1 MRQFITI
8 DNETGGIEKDKS
20 LLTVYAGV
28 FDVNFKFVDELYLY
42 LKPPD
47 DAYIVTA
54 EALRI
59 NRINLIEHQTKAVP
73 YKEGATK
80 LYDFI
85 KKHSE
90 DGKNRLVPVGQ
101 NVTFDIDHI
110 HDKLILK
117 KNWDKFCSYR
127 IRDTGILAGSM
138 QDAGMIDEAVS
149 GGLYTLLD
157 YFGVP
162 YVKEE
167 LHDARV
173 DALKTLELYQKMI
186 EFMRSVYNGS
196 IQRVIKDQA
205 NE

>member
-196 IQRVIKDQA
+196 IQCAIKDQA

>member
-8 DNETGGIEKDKS
+8 DNETGGIEHDKS

-28 FDVNFKFVDELYLY
+28 FDAQFKFVDELYLY
-42 LKPPD
+42 LKPAD

-59 NRINLIEHQTKAVP
+59 NKINLIEHQTRAVP

-127 IRDTGILAGSM
+127 IRDTGILAGSL
-138 QDAGMIDEAVS
+138 QDAGLIDEAVS

-157 YFGVP
+157 YFQVP

-173 DALKTLELYQKMI
+173 DALKTLELYEKMVT
-186 EFMRSVYNGS
+186 FLRGLK
-196 IQRVIKDQA
+196 R
-205 NE
+205 

>member
-1 MRQFITI
+1 MKKFLTI

-20 LLTVYAGV
+20 LLTVYLGL
-28 FDVNFKFVDELYLY
+28 FDQDFKFIDELYLY

-54 EALRI
+54 EALGI
-59 NRINLIEHQTKAVP
+59 NKINLIDHQTRAVP
-73 YKEGATK
+73 YKEGATL
-80 LYDFI
+80 LYNFI
-85 KKHSE
+85 NKHSE
-90 DGKNRLVPVGQ
+90 NGKIKLIPVGQ

-110 HDKLILK
+110 HDKLLQK

-127 IRDTGILAGSM
+127 IRDTGIFAGCM
-138 QDAGMIDEAVS
+138 QDSGMIPDSVK

-157 YFGVP
+157 HFKVP

-173 DALKTLELYQKMI
+173 DALKTLELYEKMQAFQK
-186 EFMRSVYNGS
+186 EVYKNHLRFLELGC
-196 IQRVIKDQA
+196 Q
-205 NE
+205 